1 MALHGGRPVLVLIYG
16 LLAMTGFLPQSSGFV
31 ALIALPIE
39 LLFLIL
45 LYSFRPQRLH
55 RSPYPRADTI
65 LGGSVVMLLFYW
77 FIAAGVGSA
86 MDNVVPDPDH
96 DFLLSPFIMNAH
108 ALVVM
113 IIGYI
118 IVLILD
124 FRALTKHPDAWPYLP
139 QRLATKG
146 LSLWILAYVGIAAV
160 GVTGEAYQEWA
171 IACLMMGRIAV
182 EFALRP
188 MDEEGAGVWHVGK

>member
-1 MALHGGRPVLVLIYG
+1 MALHGGRPVLFLIYG
-16 LLAMTGFLPQSSGFV
+16 LLAITGFLPQSSGFV

-45 LYSFRPQRLH
+45 LYSFRPKRLH
-55 RSPYPRADTI
+55 RSPYPRADAI

-77 FIAAGVGSA
+77 FFAAGVGSA
-86 MDNVVPDPDH
+86 MDNVVPGPDH

-113 IIGYI
+113 IFGYMI
-118 IVLILD
+118 ALLLD
-124 FRALTKHPDAWPYLP
+124 FRALTKHPEAWTLLP
-139 QRLATKG
+139 QRLFTKG
-146 LSLWILAYVGIAAV
+146 LTLWILAYVGIVAV
-160 GVTGEAYQEWA
+160 GVTGEDHQEWA

-182 EFALRP
+182 EFALKP
-188 MDEEGAGVWHVGK
+188 LDEEGAGVWGKG

>member
-1 MALHGGRPVLVLIYG
+1 MTFHGGRPVLILIYG
-16 LLAMTGFLPQSSGFV
+16 LLAITGFLPQSSGFV

-45 LYSFRPQRLH
+45 LYSLRPQSLH
-55 RSPYPRADTI
+55 RPPYPRADAI

-77 FIAAGVGSA
+77 FFAAGVGSV
-86 MDNVVPDPDH
+86 MDNVVTGPDH
-96 DFLLSPFIMNAH
+96 NFLLSPFIIHAH

-118 IVLILD
+118 VVLLLD
-124 FRALTKHPDAWPYLP
+124 YRALTKHPEAWTLLP
-139 QRLATKG
+139 QRLITKG
-146 LSLWILAYVGIAAV
+146 LSIWTLAYVGLAAV
-160 GVTGEAYQEWA
+160 WVTGEDHREWA

-182 EFALRP
+182 EFALKP
-188 MDEEGAGVWHVGK
+188 LDEEGKGVWGRH